1 MMRRKVVWHISD
13 VRKVVMAVVLEV
25 VEVRRSSMIR
35 MSGTS
40 SQGRSLRDQKDSVD
54 NQDLT
59 ASTRFKYIA

>member
-1 MMRRKVVWHISD
+1 
-13 VRKVVMAVVLEV
+13 MAVVLEV
-25 VEVRRSSMIR
+25 VEVRRSSMTR